1 MRFNISAMNKLSVK
15 MDVKLSCEAKQ
26 GYREIS
32 IGGPANELNNAGVK
46 ENLARFSVM

>member
-1 MRFNISAMNKLSVK
+1 MRLNISAMNKLSVK
-15 MDVKLSCEAKQ
+15 ADVKLFCESKE

-32 IGGPANELNNAGVK
+32 IGGSANELNNAGVK